1 MSCGVF
7 NNLYENNEVLI
18 HKNLKT
24 IVRCFP
30 TPKTLSPVGADLT
43 GKHLMKRELDARKK
57 QRESKQE
64 RKKAEYRL
72 EDSRILT

>member
-7 NNLYENNEVLI
+7 NNLYENNEILT

-43 GKHLMKRELDARKK
+43 EKHLMKRELDARKK

-64 RKKAEYRL
+64 RKKSEYRL